1 MEELAEFRRRH
12 RPWNPTRVGVVVF
25 VLSAAGLIY
34 VWGFMWGATLL
45 LAPLLALVSTAV
57 AFYRNLYVLDK
68 FTAKM
73 KSATDGS
80 ARAQKDAP

>member
-1 MEELAEFRRRH
+1 MGQFMEDLAEFRRQH
-12 RPWNPTRVGVVVF
+12 RPWNPMRAGVVAF

-34 VWGFMWGATLL
+34 MRGFMWGATLL
-45 LAPLLALVSTAV
+45 LALLLALAAAAV

-73 KSATDGS
+73 KSTRG
-80 ARAQKDAP
+80 Q